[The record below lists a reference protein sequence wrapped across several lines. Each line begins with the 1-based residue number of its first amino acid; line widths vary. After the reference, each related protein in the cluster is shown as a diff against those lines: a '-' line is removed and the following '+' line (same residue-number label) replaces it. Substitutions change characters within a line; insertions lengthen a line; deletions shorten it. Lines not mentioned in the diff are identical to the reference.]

1 MERKPRSAWTFLA
14 VSTLAFLCVL
24 YSASSWSDQIR
35 RGGKEAQ
42 ALVANSRGNNI
53 LRYDQ
58 RAGRFSGE
66 LVAPGVG
73 GLFHPDTMIIGPRGK
88 LFVSSGDTLTDSAI
102 LRFDACTGA
111 FAGVFAKGN
120 GMRRPYGMA
129 VGPDGKFYV
138 ASFLS
143 DQILRFNA
151 ATGAFIDVFASGN
164 GQPGGLNGPNSL
176 LFDRDGSLFV
186 STEGS
191 VAVDGVATFSGLPSQ
206 VLKFNIRT
214 GASTV
219 FADQP
224 PASPEGFG
232 FVSLLGLAFGPNCE
246 RSRIGNQLGRCD
258 LFVSDFAGDVRRYN
272 AQGQIVQVL
281 STNYTGTIPSQNFVG
296 GLSFGK
302 RGRLFVAAFN
312 NALDGNPG
320 AVLRYDGHSG
330 VPLPA
335 PGQTGAIYVPQSAA
349 LERPI
354 GILAVNE
361 PCKRPGGHARNGAV
375 E

>member
-1 MERKPRSAWTFLA
+1 MHYTKLA
-14 VSTLAFLCVL
+14 RFAFAAALAFCAAL
-24 YSASSWSDQIR
+24 YTLPLRADGGQRISQHGKGTASV
-35 RGGKEAQ
+35 
-42 ALVANSRGNNI
+42 LVANSRGNNI

-58 RAGRFSGE
+58 HAGHFLGE
-66 LVAPGVG
+66 LVPAGAG
-73 GLFHPDTMIIGPRGK
+73 GLFHPDTMIIGPDGR
-88 LFVSSGDTLTDSAI
+88 LFVSSGETLADSAI
-102 LRFDACTGA
+102 LRFDACSGA
-111 FAGVFAKGN
+111 FAGVFASGN
-120 GMRRPYGMA
+120 GLRRPYGMA
-129 VGPDGKFYV
+129 AGPDGKIYV

-151 ATGAFIDVFASGN
+151 TTGAFIDVFAAGN

-176 LFDRDGSLFV
+176 LFDEHGALYV

-191 VAVDGVATFSGLPSQ
+191 IAVDGVATFPGLPSQ
-206 VLKFNIRT
+206 ILKFDIRT
-214 GASTV
+214 GTSSV

-224 PASPEGFG
+224 PPSAEGFG

-246 RSRIGNQLGRCD
+246 RSRSGNRLGHCD

-272 AQGQIVQVL
+272 GEGQIVQVL

-302 RGRLFVAAFN
+302 RNLFVAAFN

-330 VPLPA
+330 VPLAA
-335 PGQTGAIYVPQSAA
+335 PGQNGAVFAPQNAA
-349 LERPI
+349 LARPI
-354 GILAVNE
+354 GILALNE
-361 PCKRPGGHARNGAV
+361 GCKRW
-375 E
+375 